1 MVARSGDGYYRL
13 AMPAEPTLGEM
24 LAAAAA
30 GDQPAWD
37 TLVQRFAPLV
47 WAVARAHGLDRV
59 EAADLSQTVWLR
71 LVEQLGRIREPEALP
86 GWLRSTA
93 HHECLRIRRR
103 TREAPVDWQ
112 ALSGIPDDAA
122 TDAAALADERDTV
135 IATALTRLSQK
146 CQSLLRV
153 FAFSP
158 DAAYAEIAGALGMPI
173 GSIGPTRARCLG
185 HLRTRLESVGYLAP
199 SR

>member
-1 MVARSGDGYYRL
+1 MA
-13 AMPAEPTLGEM
+13 AEPTLTAM
-24 LAAAAA
+24 LTAAAA
-30 GDQPAWD
+30 GDQSAWD
-37 TLVQRFAPLV
+37 ALVERFAPLV
-47 WAVARAHGLDRV
+47 WSIARAHNLDRA

-71 LVEQLGRIREPEALP
+71 LVEHLGRIREPEALP

-93 HHECLRIRRR
+93 QHECLRIRRR
-103 TREAPVDWQ
+103 TREAPVDWR
-112 ALSGIPDDAA
+112 ALPDIPDQAA
-122 TDAAALADERDTV
+122 TDTPALADERDTV
-135 IATALTRLSQK
+135 IATALTRLSIK